1 MDSKILKLII
11 AFLVVSFFCKS
22 EALSQNDNIQ
32 SSENFYLYPTPSEI
46 FEVIDVGKISFNKDL
61 LNTIDNEQKYILSK
75 DKYLNIGVYM
85 ADLTYCTFFSKKA
98 KSKLYYEAIS
108 NMCGCLLISSDLKGC
123 LSKEIAESAEDIDS
137 VFKTI
142 NTHYYDIMMELD
154 ENKSNNVIYT
164 ITTGAYVESF
174 YIMLNLVSEYN
185 EENVLLKK
193 IAEEKYALHN
203 LHKFSKRY
211 ESDPNMTDIIRYQ
224 EEIIKLFDL
233 FIVKEGPKRSFT
245 IDDDGKIKFTGGP
258 KIIMNK
264 DQFENLKKT
273 IEKIRNEIIN

>member
-1 MDSKILKLII
+1 
-11 AFLVVSFFCKS
+11 
-22 EALSQNDNIQ
+22 
-32 SSENFYLYPTPSEI
+32 
-46 FEVIDVGKISFNKDL
+46 
-61 LNTIDNEQKYILSK
+61 
-75 DKYLNIGVYM
+75 
-85 ADLTYCTFFSKKA
+85 
-98 KSKLYYEAIS
+98 
-108 NMCGCLLISSDLKGC
+108 
-123 LSKEIAESAEDIDS
+123 
-137 VFKTI
+137 
-142 NTHYYDIMMELD
+142 
-154 ENKSNNVIYT
+154 
-164 ITTGAYVESF
+164 
-174 YIMLNLVSEYN
+174 MLNLVTEYN
-185 EENVLLKK
+185 EENVLLQK

-233 FIVKEGPKRSFT
+233 FLVKEGPKRSFT

>member
-1 MDSKILKLII
+1 
-11 AFLVVSFFCKS
+11 
-22 EALSQNDNIQ
+22 
-32 SSENFYLYPTPSEI
+32 
-46 FEVIDVGKISFNKDL
+46 
-61 LNTIDNEQKYILSK
+61 
-75 DKYLNIGVYM
+75 
-85 ADLTYCTFFSKKA
+85 
-98 KSKLYYEAIS
+98 
-108 NMCGCLLISSDLKGC
+108 
-123 LSKEIAESAEDIDS
+123 
-137 VFKTI
+137 
-142 NTHYYDIMMELD
+142 MELD

-164 ITTGAYVESF
+164 ITTGAYIESF
-174 YIMLNLVSEYN
+174 YVMLNLVTEYN
-185 EENVLLKK
+185 EENVLLQK

-233 FIVKEGPKRSFT
+233 FLVKEGQKRSFT